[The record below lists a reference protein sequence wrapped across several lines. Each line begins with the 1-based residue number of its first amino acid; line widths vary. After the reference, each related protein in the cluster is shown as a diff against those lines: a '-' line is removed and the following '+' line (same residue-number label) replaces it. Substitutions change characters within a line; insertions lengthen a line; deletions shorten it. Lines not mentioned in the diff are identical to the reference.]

1 MGMVE
6 LDQKRPLGDWLRS
19 LHRLV
24 RTSRND
30 VGLRR
35 IASFLLVT
43 ALLGPSTF
51 ALWAAIASYDA
62 GIAARQAGEVP
73 DLLAS
78 ARYALAEQEALSL
91 LYRFQADP
99 AVRVRHKEQ
108 AAITASALIQSGLQA
123 SPDQAR
129 AIEQLRIVHERYLAE
144 VEAVFDATDAGNRTG
159 VLTNASEAASQLSAL
174 KTAILAATKDAL
186 TREAVHDDR
195 QESIQRQVL
204 VATPLVLVLDIA
216 LLGMFWV
223 LKRIQDRRERQAVA
237 REAAAVQ
244 RSERRFRA
252 LIQNASDVVLISGAT
267 EMITYQSPSAA
278 TIWGYADEP
287 LLGRAVW
294 ELIHPDDQTAFQDL
308 WSQIWVASKSARN
321 TELRVRL
328 HDGSWRQVELI
339 LTNLMHE
346 PAVEGVVLTVR
357 DIEER
362 KVFERQ
368 LTQRAFCD
376 ALTGLPN
383 RLLLHDRIKQ
393 GLTRASRRHRLIAV
407 LFLDLDNFKLIN
419 DGLGHEVGDQL
430 LVQAAARLSACGR
443 AEDTVARLGGDEF
456 VVLLDNLAGE
466 ADAAI
471 VAEAIAAQFRCPFSL
486 DGREVV
492 VTTSIGVALGCP
504 DQDDPESLLRNADI
518 AMYRAK
524 SNGKGQYVVFD
535 ASMHRD
541 SLARL
546 ELENDLR
553 RAVENEEFCLHY
565 QPIVDMVSGQV
576 VEVEALV
583 RWQHP
588 TRGLIAPDNF
598 IPIAEE
604 MGVIVPLGHW
614 VLDQAC
620 RQAAEWAISC
630 PLSPPLTLSVNLSP
644 RQFQQPDLDTEIA
657 AVLQRTGLAS
667 ECLKL
672 EITEGVIMD
681 DVDRTI
687 AMLNKLKAIGVKIAV
702 DDFGTGYSSLAYL
715 KRLPLDVLKI
725 DRSFVKGLGHN
736 PEDTAIVQA
745 ILSLAESLNLSV
757 TGEGVET
764 ADHAVW
770 LNRMKCTR
778 GQGYFF
784 ARPLD
789 VESATAMLQVSQRSN
804 PYLSSLTACQ
814 EGTSV

>member
-1 MGMVE
+1 MELGLKNPIEEWPRRLCRSVRILWAGVE
-6 LDQKRPLGDWLRS
+6 L
-19 LHRLV
+19 
-24 RTSRND
+24 
-30 VGLRR
+30 RR
-35 IASFLLVT
+35 VAFVLLAT
-43 ALLGPSTF
+43 ALLGPSAF

-62 GIAARQAGEVP
+62 GLASRQASEVP
-73 DLLAS
+73 DLLAN
-78 ARYALAEQEALSL
+78 ARHAVGEQETLGLS
-91 LYRFQADP
+91 YRLEVDP
-99 AVRVRHKEQ
+99 AIRVRHGEQ
-108 AAITASALIQSGLQA
+108 AAATATALDQSILHA
-123 SPDQAR
+123 LPDQVLV
-129 AIEQLRIVHERYLAE
+129 IEQLRTAHDRYLAA
-144 VEAVFDATDAGNRTG
+144 VEAVFDATDAGN
-159 VLTNASEAASQLSAL
+159 
-174 KTAILAATKDAL
+174 LAAVLSHASRAALQLNTLKSGLLAAIEDAL
-186 TREAVHDDR
+186 AREAVHDDR
-195 QESIQRQVL
+195 QQSIQRQVL
-204 VATPLVLVLDIA
+204 VATPLVLTLDITLITA
-216 LLGMFWV
+216 LLV
-223 LKRIQDRRERQAVA
+223 LKRTQDRRERHAAA
-237 REAAAVQ
+237 REAAAIQ
-244 RSERRFRA
+244 RSEMRFRT
-252 LIQNASDVVLISGAT
+252 LIQNASDVVLISGAADV
-267 EMITYQSPSAA
+267 ITYQSPSAA
-278 TIWGYADEP
+278 NIWGYTDKP
-287 LLGRAVW
+287 LLGQQVQD
-294 ELIHPDDQTAFQDL
+294 LIHSDDQTAFQDL
-308 WSQIWVASKSARN
+308 WGQICASSGSARN
-321 TELRVRL
+321 TEMRVQL
-328 HDGSWRQVELI
+328 QDGSWRHVELI

-346 PAVEGVVLTVR
+346 PAIEGVVVTVR

-362 KVFERQ
+362 KAFERQ
-368 LTQRAFCD
+368 LTQQAFCD

-383 RLLLHDRIKQ
+383 RLLLADRIKQ
-393 GLTRASRRHRLIAV
+393 GLARAGRRHRLIGV

-419 DGLGHEVGDQL
+419 DSLSHDAGDQL

-471 VAEAIAAQFRCPFSL
+471 VAETIAGQFRCPFSL

-492 VTTSIGVALGCP
+492 VTASIGVALGYP
-504 DQDDPESLLRNADI
+504 DQDDAESVLRNADV

-524 SNGKGQYVVFD
+524 SNGKGQFVVFD

-553 RAVENEEFCLHY
+553 RAVKNEEFFLHY
-565 QPIVDMVSGQV
+565 QPIVDMESGRV

-583 RWQHP
+583 RWHHP
-588 TRGLIAPDNF
+588 TRGLIAPSNF

-604 MGVIVPLGHW
+604 TGVIVPLGHW

-630 PLSPPLTLSVNLSP
+630 PLSPALILSVNLSP

-657 AVLQRTGLAS
+657 VILRRTGLAP

-672 EITEGVIMD
+672 EITEGVIMQ

-687 AMLNKLKAIGVKIAV
+687 AMLGKLKTIGVKIAV

-725 DRSFVKGLGHN
+725 DQSFVNGLGRD

-757 TGEGVET
+757 TGEGIET
-764 ADHAVW
+764 ADHAAW
-770 LNRMKCTR
+770 LSRMNCSR

-784 ARPLD
+784 SKPLD
-789 VESATAMLQVSQRSN
+789 VESATALLRTAS
-804 PYLSSLTACQ
+804 PSSTAFAGLLVRQ
-814 EGTSV
+814 EVRV